1 MGRKGTQRV
10 HSPFHLDSWPLWQL
24 HILALGL
31 TFSPGGSS
39 SPEKQMGATF
49 LGKTYPFRVRGRSS
63 RVLNPWVVLE
73 RPGTE
78 GVSSLLL
85 KEALVSTTVGRLG
98 GGFFGAGSE
107 GSCLL
112 VLLGS

>member
-10 HSPFHLDSWPLWQL
+10 HPPFHLDSWAT
-24 HILALGL
+24 LA
-31 TFSPGGSS
+31 TAHSSSWSFSPGGSS

-73 RPGTE
+73 RPGTK

-98 GGFFGAGSE
+98 GGFLGAGSE